1 MNKAFQEV
9 LKFAKKAT
17 HEHTRGFSNR
27 CSQCVQIRDANDP
40 TQTTT
45 KEPELQKIRSESR
58 HEGRLLTLPHRRS
71 NDHECVVIPEQ
82 QVMQCSMYV
91 FQFFYRL
98 ETESMAAI
106 HRDAILHIDGETPTR
121 ALSIASQHVK
131 CKEMSSSVDL
141 GVPQQ

>member
-9 LKFAKKAT
+9 LKFAEKAT

-71 NDHECVVIPEQ
+71 KDHECVVIPEQ

-91 FQFFYRL
+91 LQFITALRQSQWLQSTVMLFSTSTARHQL
-98 ETESMAAI
+98 E
-106 HRDAILHIDGETPTR
+106 H
-121 ALSIASQHVK
+121 
-131 CKEMSSSVDL
+131 
-141 GVPQQ
+141 